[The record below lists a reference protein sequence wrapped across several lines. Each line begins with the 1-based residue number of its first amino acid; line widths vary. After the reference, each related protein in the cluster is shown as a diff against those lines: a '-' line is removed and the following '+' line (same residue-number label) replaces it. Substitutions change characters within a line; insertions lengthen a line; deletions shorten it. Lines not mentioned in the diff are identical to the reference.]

1 MRKEGNLLFGTIDE
15 IVQEATK
22 NCFIDGRLAAKT
34 EFHQFDFTVEYE
46 DRADSLETIKNNAA
60 GWYGIIRITEFDS
73 ENLDLFG
80 DYYGGECGV
89 YHRIF
94 SGTPEKECRKELEN
108 MLLEIL
114 SVEYGNLS
122 SKDIL
127 LAEFNRKPL
136 R

>member
-1 MRKEGNLLFGTIDE
+1 
-15 IVQEATK
+15 
-22 NCFIDGRLAAKT
+22 
-34 EFHQFDFTVEYE
+34 
-46 DRADSLETIKNNAA
+46 
-60 GWYGIIRITEFDS
+60 
-73 ENLDLFG
+73 
-80 DYYGGECGV
+80 
-89 YHRIF
+89 
-94 SGTPEKECRKELEN
+94 

>member
-1 MRKEGNLLFGTIDE
+1 M
-15 IVQEATK
+15 
-22 NCFIDGRLAAKT
+22 
-34 EFHQFDFTVEYE
+34 
-46 DRADSLETIKNNAA
+46 
-60 GWYGIIRITEFDS
+60 
-73 ENLDLFG
+73 
-80 DYYGGECGV
+80 

-127 LAEFNRKPL
+127 LAEFNKNPCDNGIRVSL
-136 R
+136 LTH